1 MLVVDTKEFSELFEM
16 VLSCSI
22 NIELSTFTFI
32 IVICGVLSY
41 SFLWERKRI
50 FRDEFNMIS

>member
-22 NIELSTFTFI
+22 NIELSTFTLI

-41 SFLWERKRI
+41 SFLWI
-50 FRDEFNMIS
+50 MDDL